1 MFKKE
6 LEISADIYHS
16 NKANI
21 YLYLNKDVEYV
32 QDGTR
37 FSESERNLLDSSH
50 RNVLID
56 HNIDIIELKG
66 DWNQRF
72 NIAVEQ
78 INKLILS
85 IELK

>member
-6 LEISADIYHS
+6 LETSADIYDS

-21 YLYLNKDVEYV
+21 YLYLNKDVEYF

-37 FSESERNLLDSSH
+37 LSEIERDLLDSSH

-56 HNIDIIELKG
+56 YNIDIIELKG

-72 NIAVEQ
+72 NKAVEQ
-78 INKLILS
+78 INELILS